1 MEYSGY
7 IQTEHLPNT
16 NQISV
21 NYNIFQTIMYSISGD
36 DLFEII
42 NNVLPLD
49 PLLQTK
55 VEWIGEVALKET
67 VKSN

>member
-21 NYNIFQTIMYSISGD
+21 NYNIFQTIMYPISGD
-36 DLFEII
+36 DQFEII
-42 NNVLPLD
+42 SNVLPLV
-49 PLLQTK
+49 PLLQK
-55 VEWIGEVALKET
+55 KLSELE
-67 VKSN
+67 